1 MKTKNTIPLKVALF
15 VTIQCLLLLVDS
27 PFLMA
32 DGLWTP
38 EGARSAGLNH
48 STVAIGDFWS
58 IQNNQAGMAGINRLT
73 IGISYQDQFG
83 MNELAQRSV
92 AVIAPLK
99 WGVGGLSMHYFGFSL
114 YSETKIGVAF
124 ARSLGTHFR
133 FGLQLDYLQTKYGEH
148 YGKTQDI
155 TFEIGLQADLT
166 HDLRLGMCIF
176 NPVSLKQAEYQQ
188 QALPIVFRFG
198 LAYSFSKSLLVT
210 AEAEKNSFINQIV
223 IRSGVEYEINHRFTF
238 RLGFGTY
245 QEIFS
250 MGLGIHLGHLQLDLA
265 SRMHAS
271 LGFSPQASIQYTF

>member
-15 VTIQCLLLLVDS
+15 VTIQCLFMLVDL

-155 TFEIGLQADLT
+155 TFEMGLQADLT
-166 HDLRLGMCIF
+166 HDLRLGMWIF
-176 NPVSLKQAEYQQ
+176 NPVSLKQAAYQQ

>member
-166 HDLRLGMCIF
+166 HDLRLGMWIF
-176 NPVSLKQAEYQQ
+176 NPVSLKQAAYQQ